1 MYTAI
6 FIILAGL
13 SFFFLYRGFQKEQKS
28 KVWIGVLL
36 GIFTISFSGIMNF
49 WGELLWFQAVGFGE
63 RFWIAT
69 LAQWGM
75 ALLSLLIGGGLVW
88 LLTWLVTFQNRY
100 IKWLGIAIGAFI
112 GGVWGYASWGI
123 FLQFW
128 YAVDTGVVDP
138 ILGKDTGFYL
148 FRLPFLS
155 TTYSLVVALIV
166 IALLVSILSIFVNRS
181 GQTTFEFVTPD
192 HPSDIDNK
200 LITSVFINSGILL
213 ILLSAGKYLDRFQ
226 LMYSS
231 VGAVHGPGWTDDHIR
246 LPAYTLMII
255 LTFIA
260 GLILLIPASRERFRH
275 WVMRK
280 QFVPLK
286 AYPVVGLLMF
296 PLVFIFWFISLS
308 AIPGLFQWLRVEP
321 NEITFEK
328 PYITNNIE
336 FTRRGFKLHDV
347 EEREFPASNRFTREM
362 VSNNQGIFDNVR
374 LWDWRALDEVY
385 RQFQEIRLYYE
396 FVDVDVDRYMING
409 QYRQVM
415 VSAREMEP
423 DNLPEQ
429 SQTFVNQRFKYTHGY
444 GITLTNVNEFTSQ
457 GLPNLL
463 IKNIPPESTYESLA
477 IERPEIYYGE
487 LTNSHVI
494 VNSEESEFG
503 YPQGDQNVY
512 VRYEGTGGVQ
522 ISNFWRKFVFGH
534 MFDGTRLLLSNYPT
548 SESRIMFNRNITDR
562 VKTLAPF
569 LEFEDDP
576 YIVLVDGQLKWIID
590 AYTTSDNYPYS
601 EPFSGQENIEY
612 QEGEIRKRL
621 ISPLNRQFG
630 GANYIRNSVKAVVD
644 AYNGEVDFYV
654 FDEEDPIIQVWQRIF
669 PEVFQSR
676 QAMPEA
682 LQEHIRYPEKMLL
695 AQGLVYAKYH
705 MTDPEVFYNQEDL
718 WIRATE
724 KYYDQVQ
731 PVEPY
736 YIMWQLPESDK
747 LDFVLVQP
755 FTPKN
760 RQVLIGWIAGLC
772 DPENYGRFIAYQFPK
787 EKRVL
792 GPQQVET
799 KIDQNSF
806 LSSQLSLW
814 NQRGSNVIRGNVL
827 AIPIEETILYVEP
840 IYLQSETAAY
850 PELRLVV
857 VMHNDE
863 LSYAQTFDD
872 ALEGIFGDAVANT
885 ELESTVSA
893 MLPESQAEQQALE
906 AEETEETS
914 ANQTLIQQ
922 ANEAFK
928 QYLES
933 TGEKDFEEAAQQLTR
948 LQELLQQLTEEEGNA
963 RP

>member
-13 SFFFLYRGFQKEQKS
+13 SFFFFYRGFQTEQKS
-28 KVWIGVLL
+28 KIWIGVLL
-36 GIFTISFSGIMNF
+36 GIFTASLSGIMNF

-69 LAQWGM
+69 LTQWG
-75 ALLSLLIGGGLVW
+75 LTFLCLLIGGGAIW
-88 LLTWLVTFQNRY
+88 LLTWLVTYQNRY
-100 IKWLGIAIGAFI
+100 IKWLGVATGAFI
-112 GGVWGYASWGI
+112 SGVWGYASWEI

-166 IALLVSILSIFVNRS
+166 IALIVSILSIFVNRS
-181 GQTTFEFVTPD
+181 GQSTFEFVTPD

-213 ILLSAGKYLDRFQ
+213 VLLAFGKYLDRFQ
-226 LMYSS
+226 IMYSN

-260 GLILLIPASRERFRH
+260 GLILLIPFTRERFRH
-275 WVMRK
+275 WIMRK
-280 QFVPLK
+280 QFVPIK
-286 AYPVVGLLMF
+286 AYPVVGLFMF
-296 PLVFIFWFISLS
+296 PLVFVVWFIALS

-328 PYITNNIE
+328 PYIVNNIE

-347 EEREFPASNRFTREM
+347 EEREFPAVDRFTQEM
-362 VSNNQGIFDNVR
+362 VSNNQEIFNNVR
-374 LWDWRALDEVY
+374 LWDWRALDDVY

-396 FVDVDVDRYMING
+396 FADVDVDRYMIDG
-409 QYRQVM
+409 EYRQVM

-423 DNLPEQ
+423 SNLPDQ
-429 SQTFVNQRFKYTHGY
+429 SQTFVNERFKYTHGY
-444 GITLTNVNEFTSQ
+444 GITLTNVNEFTPQ

-463 IKNIPPESTYESLA
+463 IKNIPPESTYEGLE

-487 LTNSHVI
+487 LTDTHVI
-494 VNSEESEFG
+494 VNSEESEFD
-503 YPQGDQNVY
+503 YPQGEQNVY

-522 ISNFWRKFVFGH
+522 ISNFWRKFIYGH
-534 MFDGTRLLLSNYPT
+534 MFDGTRLLFSTYPT
-548 SESRIMFNRNITDR
+548 SESRIMFNRKVTDR

-612 QEGEIRKRL
+612 QEGDVRKRM
-621 ISPLNRQFG
+621 ISPLDRQFG
-630 GANYIRNSVKAVVD
+630 GTNYIRNSVKAVVD

-669 PEVFQSR
+669 PEVFQPR
-676 QAMPEA
+676 EAMPEA
-682 LQEHIRYPEKMLL
+682 LQQHVRYPEKMLL
-695 AQGLVYAKYH
+695 TQGLVYAKYH

-731 PVEPY
+731 PVQPY
-736 YIMWQLPESDK
+736 YIMWQLPDSDD
-747 LDFVLVQP
+747 LEFTLIQP

-787 EKRVL
+787 DKRIL

-814 NQRGSNVIRGNVL
+814 DQRGSNVIRGNVL
-827 AIPIEETILYVEP
+827 AIPIEETLLYVEP

-857 VMHNDE
+857 VMHNDD
-863 LSYAQTFDD
+863 LSYGKTFED
-872 ALEGIFGDAVANT
+872 ALQGIFGDAVANT
-885 ELESTVSA
+885 ALESTVSGI
-893 MLPESQAEQQALE
+893 LPESQLEQQQTEE
-906 AEETEETS
+906 AATEETV
-914 ANQTLIQQ
+914 AGQTLVQQ
-922 ANEAFK
+922 ANEAFE

-933 TGEKDFEEAAQQLTR
+933 TGEKNFDEAAQQLNR
-948 LQELLQQLTEEEGNA
+948 LQQLLQQLAEEEEMN
-963 RP
+963 